1 MRAYAFSSNTIYT
14 SWIDIPL
21 KSHNGELRGYHVK
34 YKKYFETTWNI
45 KFVDYGYTSCTLT
58 DLKPFT
64 LYWIDVVAVNDAGE
78 GPPDY
83 AIVKTLEGGK
93 STLFLIISRRAIV
106 FLTHFLIS
114 IISKLYMKVAT
125 DFKGNVKMDFGK
137 FRNNSFE

>member
-1 MRAYAFSSNTIYT
+1 MRAYAFSSTTIYT
-14 SWIDIPL
+14 SWIDIPR

-34 YKKYFETTWNI
+34 YKKYFEPTWNI

-83 AIVKTLEGGK
+83 AIEKTLEGG
-93 STLFLIISRRAIV
+93 TLITKVIV
-106 FLTHFLIS
+106 FVIQFFSFDKFLTLVEV
-114 IISKLYMKVAT
+114 KVST
-125 DFKGNVKMDFGK
+125 FF
-137 FRNNSFE
+137 SS